1 MYGARFRYALRSI
14 GLLDNVSRCV
24 KVNTELQR
32 RVLMDWMEAFIYLLA
47 VMTCVYSSSTTTKET
62 RSMQPVSSWSK
73 HILYFLKCFPLRP
86 RNIVM

>member
-47 VMTCVYSSSTTTKET
+47 RSRDVCV
-62 RSMQPVSSWSK
+62 QQ
-73 HILYFLKCFPLRP
+73 
-86 RNIVM
+86 